1 MWKFFG
7 PIVGKA
13 RKRKLSIPEKGNN
26 RSKHFHTYLVFTVT
40 FLYWRGSC
48 SSLLGQCC
56 PAAQLRVAYVN
67 IGPGGNRNFDG
78 WVVLQ
83 PTGQTLSQTS
93 SSCPTPSYT
102 LKYFRLIYKQFYIF
116 DQPPVMINISRESV
130 ETTHTRVPIL
140 SVYPYVQYRLN
151 VYATC
156 SSEPPFH

>member
-102 LKYFRLIYKQFYIF
+102 LKYFRLKYKQFYISN
-116 DQPPVMINISRESV
+116 QLPVMINISRESV

-140 SVYPYVQYRLN
+140 SVYPYVHCT
-151 VYATC
+151 V
-156 SSEPPFH
+156 